1 MAKKEK
7 FDIDE
12 EIQRLS
18 RKTNVN
24 IKKTEYSFSKQL
36 ERLDKEVEK
45 VINDKISVF
54 DGDKELTEKY
64 KSIEFNHD
72 TIDRYREKLKK
83 I

>member
-54 DGDKELTEKY
+54 DEDKELTEKY

>member
-54 DGDKELTEKY
+54 DEDKEMIEKY
-64 KSIEFNHD
+64 KSIEFKHD

>member
-54 DGDKELTEKY
+54 DEDKELAEKY

>member
-1 MAKKEK
+1 MAKKDEL
-7 FDIDE
+7 DIDE
-12 EIQRLS
+12 EVQRIS

-24 IKKTEYSFSKQL
+24 IKKAEYSFSKQL

-45 VINDKISVF
+45 AVNDKIKLF
-54 DGDKELTEKY
+54 DQDKELTEKY
-64 KSIEFNHD
+64 LSIEYKHD